1 MVRRREP
8 EKLFFKDTNWL
19 NQPTNGPDAK
29 GGEKMDKD
37 LLALTHTADDYE
49 QYLHAVVPPVFLNSL
64 HVYDKFEDYCSVD
77 VYKDD
82 EFVYGRSSNPTVHIL
97 ERKIA
102 VLEHGS
108 RAVVFSSG
116 MAACTAA
123 IMATCRAGSH
133 IICMR
138 DVYQPVKRFL
148 HGVGIP
154 RLDFTVTYVSG
165 NDLEEIEQAVQE
177 NTALMIL
184 ESPATFVFRV
194 VDLKAV
200 TDIAKKH
207 GIKTYIDNT
216 CLTPLFQKPLELG
229 VDIVMHTMSKYIG
242 GHSDII
248 GGVLVSKDEE
258 LMRKIM
264 SEMREWFGGVLG
276 PMEGWLAI
284 RGLRTME
291 ARLRRHQE
299 IAMAAAELL
308 EKSDKVKIVN
318 YTGLASHPQAGIIK
332 KQQTGHTSLMSIVL
346 DASPDRAV
354 EFIDSLKL
362 FGKGC
367 SWGGFE
373 SLALCPLYK
382 AAEEEVE
389 FLQADRGLIR
399 LYCGLEGEENLLEDL
414 ETALRKL

>member
-1 MVRRREP
+1 
-8 EKLFFKDTNWL
+8 
-19 NQPTNGPDAK
+19 
-29 GGEKMDKD
+29 MDQD
-37 LLALTHTADDYE
+37 LLALTHTGDEYDK
-49 QYLHAVVPPVFLNSL
+49 YLHAVVPPVFLNSL
-64 HVYDKFEDYCSVD
+64 HVYEKFEDYANVD
-77 VYKDD
+77 MFQDD
-82 EFVYGRSSNPTVHIL
+82 EFVYGRCSNPTVRIL

-102 VLEHGS
+102 ELERGS

-123 IMATCRAGSH
+123 IMGTCKAGSH

-138 DVYQPVKRFL
+138 DVYQPVKRFI
-148 HGVGIP
+148 HGYGIP
-154 RLDFTVTYVSG
+154 KLNFSVTYVSG
-165 NDLEEIEQAVQE
+165 NDMQEIEDAIQE

-194 VDLKAV
+194 VDLRKITA
-200 TDIAKKH
+200 IARKH

-216 CLTPLFQKPLELG
+216 CLTPIFQKPLELG

-258 LMRKIM
+258 LMREMM
-264 SEMREWFGGVLG
+264 SVVREWFGGILG

-284 RGLRTME
+284 RGLRTMD

-299 IAMAAAELL
+299 IAMKIAHFL
-308 EKSDKVKIVN
+308 EGHEKVKKVY
-318 YTGLASHPQAGIIK
+318 YTGLDSHPQADIIK
-332 KQQTGHTSLMSIVL
+332 KQQSGHTSLMSIEL
-346 DASPDRAV
+346 DASPDQAV
-354 EFIDSLKL
+354 EFIDHLKL

-373 SLALCPLYK
+373 SLALCPLYH
-382 AAEEEVE
+382 ASQEEIE

-414 ETALRKL
+414 EAALKLL

>member
-1 MVRRREP
+1 M
-8 EKLFFKDTNWL
+8 
-19 NQPTNGPDAK
+19 NQ
-29 GGEKMDKD
+29 D
-37 LLALTHTADDYE
+37 LMALTHVADEYDR
-49 QYLHAVVPPVFLNSL
+49 YLHSVVPPVFLNSL
-64 HVYDKFEDYCSVD
+64 HVYDTFEDYCNVD
-77 VYKDD
+77 VFKDN

-102 VLEHGS
+102 ALEHGS
-108 RAVVFSSG
+108 RAVVFASG

-123 IMATCRAGSH
+123 IMATCSAGSH

-148 HGVGIP
+148 HTVGIP
-154 RLDFTVTYVSG
+154 RLNFSVTYVSG
-165 NDLEEIEQAVQE
+165 NDLQEIEDAVRE
-177 NTALMIL
+177 NTSLMIL

-194 VDLKAV
+194 VDLKEI
-200 TDIAKKH
+200 TSLAKKY

-216 CLTPLFQKPLELG
+216 CLTPIFQKPLELG

-264 SEMREWFGGVLG
+264 SEMREWFGGIIG
-276 PMEGWLAI
+276 PMEAWLAI
-284 RGLRTME
+284 RGLRTLE
-291 ARLRRHQE
+291 ARLKRHQE
-299 IAMAAAELL
+299 IAMAVAEFL
-308 EKSDKVKIVN
+308 EKSSKVKVVN
-318 YTGLASHPQAGIIK
+318 YTGLASHPQADIIK
-332 KQQTGHTSLMSIVL
+332 KQQSGHTSLMSVVL
-346 DASPDRAV
+346 DTDPEKAV
-354 EFIDSLKL
+354 EFINHLHL

-382 AAEEEVE
+382 ATQEEID
-389 FLQADRGLIR
+389 FLGADRGLIR
-399 LYCGLEGEENLLEDL
+399 LYCGLEGEENLLEDI
-414 ETALRKL
+414 EAALKLL